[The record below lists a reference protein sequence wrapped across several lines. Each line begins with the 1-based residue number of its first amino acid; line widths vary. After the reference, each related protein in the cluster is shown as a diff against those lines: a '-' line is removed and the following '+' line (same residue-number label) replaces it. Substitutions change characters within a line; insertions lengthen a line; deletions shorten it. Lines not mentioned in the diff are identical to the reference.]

1 MQKDKKSLLKKA
13 MVGLLSILLLSGA
26 CASFYC
32 IGKVIGIAEAQKAL
46 NGNSNNEGSKEEK
59 IVSKVLTLAPKG
71 D

>member
-1 MQKDKKSLLKKA
+1 